1 MTVESADAAVVDSAE
16 SRHRPMWPY
25 ALLLFIS
32 GFILGLF
39 GAFISAITV
48 PVVGINIPVGL
59 VLVFATLFSSLRLV
73 IHVFGLRRAGVFL
86 LVGWLLATVLM
97 ALPGPGDDV
106 AIPSDPIAMV
116 YLFGGVI
123 IGTACV
129 NVPARLRRKPAA
141 TPSVA
146 TKPDVGQGG
155 NPS

>member
-1 MTVESADAAVVDSAE
+1 MTVESADAAAVNPDE
-16 SRHRPMWPY
+16 SRQRPMWPY
-25 ALLLFIS
+25 ALLLFVS

-48 PVVGINIPVGL
+48 PVAGINIPVGL

-129 NVPARLRRKPAA
+129 NVPARLRRQRATTSSAA
-141 TPSVA
+141 A
-146 TKPDVGQGG
+146 EPDASQGG
-155 NPS
+155 DPA

>member
-1 MTVESADAAVVDSAE
+1 MTIDSPDATAADPAG
-16 SRHRPMWPY
+16 RWQRPLWLY
-25 ALLLFIS
+25 ALLLLVS

-39 GAFISAITV
+39 GAFISAIV
-48 PVVGINIPVGL
+48 LPVAGINIPVGL

-129 NVPARLRRKPAA
+129 NVPARLRPAPDPVPA
-141 TPSVA
+141 V
-146 TKPDVGQGG
+146 TKEPGAEQGG
-155 NPS
+155 DPA